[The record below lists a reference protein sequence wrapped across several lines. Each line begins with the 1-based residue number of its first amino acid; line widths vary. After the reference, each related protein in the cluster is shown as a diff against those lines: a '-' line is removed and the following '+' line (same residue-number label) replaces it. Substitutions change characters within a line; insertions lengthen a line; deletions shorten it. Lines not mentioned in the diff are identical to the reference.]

1 MDEYTV
7 FATLGIKAS
16 GTGESEQDVLDKSVK
31 AKDYEV
37 LSCTIDHQ
45 LDRKYIS
52 LSEYAE
58 KYNTCAIYLRR
69 ICRAGKFPGAK
80 KIGRNWCVPV
90 DEPWHD
96 NRRPADGKW
105 SEWYYK
111 YRKPY
116 CERKKASKRE
126 QAAPNDAE

>member
-7 FATLGIKAS
+7 FATLDIKAS
-16 GTGESEQDVLDKSVK
+16 GTGESEQDVLDKSIK

-37 LSCTIDHQ
+37 LGYNIGGQS
-45 LDRKYIS
+45 DRIYIS

-58 KYNTCAIYLRR
+58 KNKTSAIYLRR
-69 ICRAGKFPGAK
+69 LCNNGKFPGAK
-80 KIGRNWCVPV
+80 KIGRNWCVPA

-96 NRRPADGKW
+96 NRRPANGKW

-116 CERKKASKRE
+116 YEKQKAARRE
-126 QAAPNDAE
+126 QNAPKDEE